1 MHQLCSLE
9 KFIKNICIYFYDMQA
24 PGLHII
30 QYWNIYKIVVIAV
43 KNKKMTF
50 YIEDLV
56 HHMAGKMTHKENLDD
71 AESKPLL
78 RAPPMI

>member
-1 MHQLCSLE
+1 
-9 KFIKNICIYFYDMQA
+9 
-24 PGLHII
+24 
-30 QYWNIYKIVVIAV
+30 
-43 KNKKMTF
+43 MTF

-56 HHMAGKMTHKENLDD
+56 HHMAGKMTHQENLD

>member
-1 MHQLCSLE
+1 
-9 KFIKNICIYFYDMQA
+9 
-24 PGLHII
+24 
-30 QYWNIYKIVVIAV
+30 
-43 KNKKMTF
+43 MTF

>member
-1 MHQLCSLE
+1 
-9 KFIKNICIYFYDMQA
+9 MQA